1 MSKALSSALGLDM
14 SDVAQLLRK
23 KGRGKD
29 TVLAHITPKEAAL
42 LKRRGGR
49 GSINPNTG
57 LPEFDDSTDIST
69 VDLTQQQ
76 DSGGSSYNFGSSGGS
91 SNTAPMD
98 LQGWTPPTD
107 IAPAMTDTQASQFM
121 GSYPQTSST
130 MNDTQA
136 QQFMDQG
143 VPTPAPAAQQ
153 TQDNI
158 DWSVPGAGQLADPT
172 QGAGGGGSGGG
183 NDKGWLPTLASALGT
198 TVAGL
203 AKAGILG
210 GTAAYGASQGQ
221 TAAAQGQAAAQQ
233 IGALAPVVQQRGAQA
248 GIDLNAIANAT
259 QQTGNT
265 TAAQV
270 TALGQPIMDVGTQ
283 MMQQAQGGALTPSDL
298 HALDILRARDQQ
310 NIDSR
315 GGVGAMQAG
324 VAEETARSTMGQQ
337 ELAQGIS
344 TYNQGAQ
351 YGLSAAQIQQ
361 AQTNLANTYRTSAIN
376 IALQQA
382 GISDQYTTQAIMLA
396 LQNDQTTAANLTKLY
411 TSLASIGF
419 GGATAPTGNTTTTT
433 TPPIAATPTHD

>member
-1 MSKALSSALGLDM
+1 
-14 SDVAQLLRK
+14 
-23 KGRGKD
+23 
-29 TVLAHITPKEAAL
+29 
-42 LKRRGGR
+42 
-49 GSINPNTG
+49 
-57 LPEFDDSTDIST
+57 
-69 VDLTQQQ
+69 
-76 DSGGSSYNFGSSGGS
+76 
-91 SNTAPMD
+91 
-98 LQGWTPPTD
+98 
-107 IAPAMTDTQASQFM
+107 
-121 GSYPQTSST
+121 
-130 MNDTQA
+130 
-136 QQFMDQG
+136 
-143 VPTPAPAAQQ
+143 
-153 TQDNI
+153 
-158 DWSVPGAGQLADPT
+158 
-172 QGAGGGGSGGG
+172 
-183 NDKGWLPTLASALGT
+183 
-198 TVAGL
+198 
-203 AKAGILG
+203 
-210 GTAAYGASQGQ
+210 
-221 TAAAQGQAAAQQ
+221 
-233 IGALAPVVQQRGAQA
+233 
-248 GIDLNAIANAT
+248 
-259 QQTGNT
+259 
-265 TAAQV
+265 
-270 TALGQPIMDVGTQ
+270 MDVGTQ

-433 TPPIAATPTHD
+433 TPPIAATPTNG

>member
-158 DWSVPGAGQLADPT
+158 DWSVPGAGQLAVQPDT
-172 QGAGGGGSGGG
+172 SGASGSG
-183 NDKGWLPTLASALGT
+183 KGWMDSLASALGT

-259 QQTGNT
+259 QQAGNT

-419 GGATAPTGNTTTTT
+419 GGATTPTGNTTTTT

>member
-76 DSGGSSYNFGSSGGS
+76 DSGGSSYDFGGGGGYG

-98 LQGWTPPTD
+98 LPNFTPQSNMTGQSYLPPSQYA
-107 IAPAMTDTQASQFM
+107 APAGYDPSTQPVDQSVKQPAIDSSLTGEGNFGAGATD
-121 GSYPQTSST
+121 
-130 MNDTQA
+130 
-136 QQFMDQG
+136 
-143 VPTPAPAAQQ
+143 PAATATKPFELYPSQ
-153 TQDNI
+153 TT
-158 DWSVPGAGQLADPT
+158 APT
-172 QGAGGGGSGGG
+172 TGGGSSSKSWM
-183 NDKGWLPTLASALGT
+183 DTLASALGT
-198 TVAGL
+198 TVGGL
-203 AKAGILG
+203 AKAGVLG
-210 GTAAYGASQGQ
+210 GVAAYGAQQGN

-233 IGALAPVVQQRGAQA
+233 VGALAPVVQQRGVQA

-259 QQTGNT
+259 QQAGNT

-283 MMQQAQGGALTPSDL
+283 MVQQAQGGALTPADL
-298 HALDILRARDQQ
+298 QALDILRARDNQ
-310 NIDSR
+310 NVESR
-315 GGVGAMQAG
+315 GGVGAMQSG
-324 VAEETARSTMGQQ
+324 VAEQTARATMGQQ
-337 ELAQGIS
+337 ELQQGLA

-351 YGLSAAQIQQ
+351 YGVSAAQIQQ

-382 GISDQYTTQAIMLA
+382 GVSDQYTVNAIMLA
-396 LQNDQTTAANLTKLY
+396 LQSDQTTAANLTKLY
-411 TSLASIGF
+411 TTLASIGF
-419 GGATAPTGNTTTTT
+419 GGSTAATAT
-433 TPPIAATPTHD
+433 TPAKP